1 MENMNQYKNTRYFIT
16 KNGEVFRNGKQLN
29 PFRQSKGYLK
39 VEIWDNNKKIATY
52 VHRMVAETFIPNPE
66 NHTQVNHIDGDK
78 TNNRVENLEWCSQ
91 SQNIQHR
98 IKILKVGMDQ
108 NHKGTKIPSNEVLIL
123 RWKRSINYP
132 INIKETAKKWGLTPK
147 YLSKVI
153 RGKQRILV

>member
-1 MENMNQYKNTRYFIT
+1 MENMNQYKNTRYFVT
-16 KNGEVFRNGKQLN
+16 ENGEVFHNEKKLK
-29 PFRQSKGYLK
+29 PYKQSKGYLK
-39 VEIWDNNKKIATY
+39 VDIWDNNKKIPTY

-108 NHKGTKIPSNEVLIL
+108 NHKGTKIPSKEVLIL

-132 INIKETAKKWGLTPK
+132 INIEETAKKWGITPK

-153 RGKQRILV
+153 RGKQRKLV